1 VKNAGYRLVA
11 QSILKKECGYDVSL
25 NPGQGYLPGARL
37 IAARSGQ
44 SIDVAVKAS
53 QERILSFTRRP
64 NKRWRT
70 LHSVDLVIA
79 IVPSEQNPD
88 EADVY
93 AFERK
98 PLIRA
103 FDRAWKAL
111 EDAKRSM
118 GFNIPIFVPI
128 DEVSRKNVGHAI
140 GNLKKH
146 AVRTFHLTEQDL
158 EELSSGI
165 EESYV
170 DAFRRRFAAENGVD
184 VSQVMVSIVGKP
196 K

>member
-1 VKNAGYRLVA
+1 MKNASYRIVA
-11 QSILKKECGYDVSL
+11 QSVLKERGYDVRVNS
-25 NPGQGYLPGARL
+25 GQGYLPGARL
-37 IAARSGQ
+37 IASRAGQ

-53 QERILSFTRRP
+53 QERVISFTQQP

-70 LHSVDLVIA
+70 LHAVKLVIA
-79 IVPSEQNPD
+79 VVPGEQNPD
-88 EADVY
+88 EADVF
-93 AFERK
+93 AFK
-98 PLIRA
+98 PTRLVRA

-111 EDAKRSM
+111 GDAKRPT

-146 AVRTFHLTEQDL
+146 AEWSVHLTEQELEKRSSGL
-158 EELSSGI
+158 EENYI
-165 EESYV
+165 
-170 DAFRRRFAAENGVD
+170 DAFRRRFAADNAVD
-184 VSQVMVSIVGKP
+184 IVEVMVGIIGKP

>member
-1 VKNAGYRLVA
+1 MMKSSSYRVVA
-11 QSILKKECGYDVSL
+11 RSVLKDRGYDVRV

-37 IAARSGQ
+37 IASRTGQ

-53 QERILSFTRRP
+53 QERVISFTQQP

-70 LHSVDLVIA
+70 LHAVDLVIA
-79 IVPSEQNPD
+79 VVPGEQNPD
-88 EADVY
+88 EADVF

-98 PLIRA
+98 ALVRA

-111 EDAKRSM
+111 EGAKRPT

-140 GNLKKH
+140 GNLKKQ
-146 AVRTFHLTEQDL
+146 AEWSVHLTEQEL
-158 EELSSGI
+158 EERSSGI

-184 VSQVMVSIVGKP
+184 IVQVMVSIVGKP

>member
-1 VKNAGYRLVA
+1 
-11 QSILKKECGYDVSL
+11 
-25 NPGQGYLPGARL
+25 
-37 IAARSGQ
+37 
-44 SIDVAVKAS
+44 VKAS
-53 QERILSFTRRP
+53 QERVISFTQQP
-64 NKRWRT
+64 NGRWRT
-70 LHSVDLVIA
+70 LDAVDLVVA
-79 IVPSEQNPD
+79 VVPGEQNPD
-88 EADVY
+88 EADVFM
-93 AFERK
+93 FERK
-98 PLIRA
+98 PLVRA

-111 EDAKRSM
+111 EAAKRPT

-146 AVRTFHLTEQDL
+146 AQRTFHLTEQEL
-158 EELSSGI
+158 EERSTSI

-184 VSQVMVSIVGKP
+184 IVQVMVSIIGKP